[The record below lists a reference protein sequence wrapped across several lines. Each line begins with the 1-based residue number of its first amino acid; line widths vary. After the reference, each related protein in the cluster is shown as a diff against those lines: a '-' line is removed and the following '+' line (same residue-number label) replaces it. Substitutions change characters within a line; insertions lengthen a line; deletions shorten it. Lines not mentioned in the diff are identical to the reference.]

1 MKTDTDSSGSI
12 TAEKKKKREK
22 KKTFQWKLGKYEECT
37 DMSKDSFLSWVWGYS
52 KVEKEN

>member
-12 TAEKKKKREK
+12 TSEKKKKEK